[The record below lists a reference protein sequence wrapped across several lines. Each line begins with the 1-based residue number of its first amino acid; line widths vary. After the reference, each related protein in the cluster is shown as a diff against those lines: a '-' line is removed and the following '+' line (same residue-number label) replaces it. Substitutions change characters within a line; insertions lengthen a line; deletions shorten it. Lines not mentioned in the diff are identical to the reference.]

1 MSARAKGGN
10 QMSTTIN
17 KIDLGPRARRVVR
30 FAARFVN
37 PLVLFVAGRRWMP
50 IVGILHH
57 RGRRTGHEYATPI
70 GMRPLGDGFVIP
82 RTFSDNAAWY
92 QNIKAAGEGRVTYL
106 GRHYRVVEPE
116 VVDYATARPAFPRY
130 ERLQFRLIGINEY
143 LRLRVVP
150 GLPAPR
156 GGGERSESEGR
167 DVNQMQKE
175 KDYMATNIAIAPK
188 STRSNLNLAL
198 VVIALA
204 QLMVVLDVAIVN
216 VALPS
221 IQRELHFAATD
232 LEWVVNAYAITFGG
246 LLLLGG
252 RTGDL
257 FGRRRMFIIGAL
269 MFTAGSLAG
278 GLATSSTF
286 LIAARA
292 AQGVGAAVL
301 APTALSLL
309 AATFPQGAERNRAL
323 GVYSAVSAGGGAVG
337 LLMGGI
343 ITNYLSWRWIMFVNV
358 PIGLLLAFAAP
369 RVLIRGEGKPGRLDL
384 PGAVT
389 VTAGVSLLVY
399 GLARVATHDWSDGVT
414 RATLVIAIAMLAAF
428 VGLEARGRHPLMPLR
443 IFANRNR
450 SGAYGLSLAI
460 GAALSGMLFLLTLFL
475 QNVLGFTP
483 LQAGFA
489 FLPTAVGIGI
499 GAGLTSRLIGR
510 LGPRVPM
517 TTGAL
522 LAAIGM
528 FWLSAVTVHANYLPD
543 IVGPLVVLA
552 VGLGMAFVSTSV
564 IAISGVQPHESGLA
578 SALLNVGRQ
587 LGGSLGIAI
596 MGTIATTVT
605 RDQLATTRFSPAAL
619 NHALTAGFSSA
630 FAVAGV
636 IALAGFVATLV
647 AVRHRQAPAAVAPLL
662 EADEAA

>member
-1 MSARAKGGN
+1 
-10 QMSTTIN
+10 MSTAINTIY
-17 KIDLGPRARRVVR
+17 LGPRARRIVR

-37 PLVLFVAGRRWMP
+37 PIVLLIAGRRWMP
-50 IVGILHH
+50 VVGILRH
-57 RGRRTGHEYATPI
+57 RGRRSGREYATPI

-92 QNIKAAGEGRVTYL
+92 QNVKAAGEGRITYL

-116 VVDYATARPAFPRY
+116 VVDYATAKPAFPRY
-130 ERLQFRLIGINEY
+130 ELAQFRLIGINEY
-143 LRLRVVP
+143 MRMRV
-150 GLPAPR
+150 LPD
-156 GGGERSESEGR
+156 
-167 DVNQMQKE
+167 DVNQTQEQNVVDTKS
-175 KDYMATNIAIAPK
+175 AIQLK
-188 STRSNLNLAL
+188 SPPRNLNLAL

-221 IQRELHFAATD
+221 IQHELHFAATD
-232 LEWVVNAYAITFGG
+232 LEWVVNAYAIAFGG
-246 LLLLGG
+246 LLLFGG

-269 MFTAGSLAG
+269 MFTAGSMAG

-292 AQGVGAAVL
+292 AQGVGAAIL

-309 AATFPQGAERNRAL
+309 AATFRQGAQRNRAL
-323 GVYSAVSAGGGAVG
+323 GVYSAVSAGGGGIG
-337 LLMGGI
+337 LLMGGV

-384 PGAVT
+384 PGALT

-399 GLARVATHDWSDGVT
+399 GLARVATHDWSDNVT
-414 RATLVIAIAMLAAF
+414 RAVLAIAVTLLVTF
-428 VGLEARGRHPLMPLR
+428 VALESRGRHPLMPLR

-475 QNVLGFTP
+475 QTVLGFSP

-489 FLPTAVGIGI
+489 FLPTALGVVV
-499 GAGLTSRLIGR
+499 GAGLTSRVIGR
-510 LGPRVPM
+510 VGPRVPM

-522 LAAIGM
+522 LAATGM
-528 FWLSAVTVHANYLPD
+528 FWLSAVTVHANYFADVL
-543 IVGPLVVLA
+543 GPLVVLA
-552 VGLGMAFVSTSV
+552 IGLGMAFVSTSV
-564 IAISGVQPHESGLA
+564 IAISGVQPNESGLA

-605 RDQLATTRFSPAAL
+605 RNQLATGPFTHAAV
-619 NHALTAGFSSA
+619 NRALTTGFSAA
-630 FAVAGV
+630 FEIAGL
-636 IALAGFVATLV
+636 IALAGFVTALV
-647 AVRHRQAPAAVAPLL
+647 AVRHRQSPAIAGPSVEVEVA
-662 EADEAA
+662 A

>member
-1 MSARAKGGN
+1 
-10 QMSTTIN
+10 MSTTYPTNTIS
-17 KIDLGPRARRVVR
+17 LGPRARWVVR

-37 PLVLFVAGRRWMP
+37 PLVLLVAGRRWMP
-50 IVGILHH
+50 VVGILHH
-57 RGRRTGHEYATPI
+57 RGRRTGREYATPI
-70 GMRPLGDGFVIP
+70 GMRRLGDGFVIP

-92 QNIKAAGEGRVTYL
+92 QNIQAAGEGRVTYL

-130 ERLQFRLIGINEY
+130 ERAQFRLIGINEY
-143 LRLRVVP
+143 LRLRA
-150 GLPAPR
+150 LP
-156 GGGERSESEGR
+156 EEL
-167 DVNQMQKE
+167 NQTHKE
-175 KDYMATNIAIAPK
+175 KTPMATNIAIAPK
-188 STRSNLNLAL
+188 STPRNLNLAL

-232 LEWVVNAYAITFGG
+232 LEWVVNAYAIAFGG
-246 LLLLGG
+246 LLLFGG

-286 LIAARA
+286 LIVARA

-369 RVLIRGEGKPGRLDL
+369 RALIRGEGKPGRLDL

-389 VTAGVSLLVY
+389 VTAGISLLVY
-399 GLARVATHDWSDGVT
+399 GLARVATHDWNDGVT
-414 RATLVIAIAMLAAF
+414 RATLIIAIALLATF
-428 VGLEARGRHPLMPLR
+428 VALESGGRHPLMPLS

-475 QNVLGFTP
+475 QNVLDFTP

-489 FLPTAVGIGI
+489 FLPTAVGVGV
-499 GAGLTSRLIGR
+499 GAGVTSRLIGR

-522 LAAIGM
+522 LAATGL
-528 FWLSAVTVHANYLPD
+528 FWLSAVTVHANYFTDVL
-543 IVGPLVVLA
+543 GPLVVLA
-552 VGLGMAFVSTSV
+552 IGLGMAFVSTSAT
-564 IAISGVQPHESGLA
+564 AISGVQPNESGLA

-596 MGTIATTVT
+596 MGTVATTVT
-605 RDQLATTRFSPAAL
+605 RNQLATTRFSHAAL
-619 NHALTAGFSSA
+619 NGALTAGFSSA
-630 FAVAGV
+630 FEVAGV
-636 IALAGFVATLV
+636 IALAGFVTALV
-647 AVRHRQAPAAVAPLL
+647 AVRHRQAPAAVAPLV
-662 EADEAA
+662 EADVAA

>member
-1 MSARAKGGN
+1 
-10 QMSTTIN
+10 MSTAINTIY
-17 KIDLGPRARRVVR
+17 LGPRARRVVR

-37 PLVLFVAGRRWMP
+37 PLVLLIAGRRWMP
-50 IVGILHH
+50 VVGILRH
-57 RGRRTGHEYATPI
+57 RGRRSGREYATPI

-92 QNIKAAGEGRVTYL
+92 QNVKAAGEGRITYL

-116 VVDYATARPAFPRY
+116 VVDYATAKPAFPRY
-130 ERLQFRLIGINEY
+130 ELAQFRLIGINEY
-143 LRLRVVP
+143 MRMRV
-150 GLPAPR
+150 LPD
-156 GGGERSESEGR
+156 
-167 DVNQMQKE
+167 DVNQTQEQNVVDTKS
-175 KDYMATNIAIAPK
+175 AIQPK
-188 STRSNLNLAL
+188 SPPRNLNLAL

-232 LEWVVNAYAITFGG
+232 LEWVVNAYAIAFGG
-246 LLLLGG
+246 LLLFGG

-269 MFTAGSLAG
+269 MFTAGSMAG

-292 AQGVGAAVL
+292 AQGVGAAIL

-309 AATFPQGAERNRAL
+309 AATFRQGAQRNRAL
-323 GVYSAVSAGGGAVG
+323 GVYSAVSAGGGGIG
-337 LLMGGI
+337 LLMGGV

-369 RVLIRGEGKPGRLDL
+369 RVLIRVEGKPGRLDL
-384 PGAVT
+384 PGALT

-399 GLARVATHDWSDGVT
+399 GLARVATHDWSDNVT
-414 RATLVIAIAMLAAF
+414 RAVLAIAVTLLLTF
-428 VGLEARGRHPLMPLR
+428 VALESRGRHPLMPLR

-475 QNVLGFTP
+475 QNVLGFSP

-489 FLPTAVGIGI
+489 FLPTALGVVV
-499 GAGLTSRLIGR
+499 GAGLTSRVIGR
-510 LGPRVPM
+510 VGPRVPM

-522 LAAIGM
+522 LAATGM
-528 FWLSAVTVHANYLPD
+528 FWLSAVTVHANYFADVL
-543 IVGPLVVLA
+543 GPLVVLA
-552 VGLGMAFVSTSV
+552 IGLGMAFVSTSV
-564 IAISGVQPHESGLA
+564 TAISGVQPNESGLA

-605 RDQLATTRFSPAAL
+605 RNQLATGPFTHAAV
-619 NHALTAGFSSA
+619 NRALTAGFSAA
-630 FAVAGV
+630 FEIAGL
-636 IALAGFVATLV
+636 IALAGFVTALV
-647 AVRHRQAPAAVAPLL
+647 AVRHRQSPAIAGPSVEVEVA
-662 EADEAA
+662 A

>member
-1 MSARAKGGN
+1 
-10 QMSTTIN
+10 MSTPTNWIY
-17 KIDLGPRARRVVR
+17 LGPRARRVVR

-37 PLVLFVAGRRWMP
+37 PLVLLIAGRRWMP

-57 RGRRTGHEYATPI
+57 RGRRSGRQYATPI
-70 GMRPLGDGFVIP
+70 GMRPLGNGFVIP

-92 QNIKAAGEGRVTYL
+92 QNVKVAGEGRITYL
-106 GRHYRVVEPE
+106 GGNYRVVEPE
-116 VVDYATARPAFPRY
+116 VVDYATAKPAFPRY
-130 ERLQFRLIGINEY
+130 ELAQFRLIGINEY

-150 GLPAPR
+150 EAINQIQTEKPQMETKVEKPKALPR
-156 GGGERSESEGR
+156 
-167 DVNQMQKE
+167 
-175 KDYMATNIAIAPK
+175 
-188 STRSNLNLAL
+188 NLNIAL

-232 LEWVVNAYAITFGG
+232 LEWVVNAYAIAFGG

-252 RTGDL
+252 RAGDL

-269 MFTAGSLAG
+269 MFTAGSMAG
-278 GLATSSTF
+278 GLATSSGF
-286 LIAARA
+286 LVAARA
-292 AQGVGAAVL
+292 AQGIGAAIL

-309 AATFPQGAERNRAL
+309 AATFPQGPERNRAL
-323 GVYSAVSAGGGAVG
+323 GVYSAVSAGGGGIG

-358 PIGLLLAFAAP
+358 PIGLLLAFTAP
-369 RVLIRGEGKPGRLDL
+369 RFLIRGEGKPGRLDL

-399 GLARVATHDWSDGVT
+399 GLARLATHDWSDSLT
-414 RATLVIAIAMLAAF
+414 RASLAIAVALLVTF
-428 VGLEARGRHPLMPLR
+428 VALESRGRHPLMPLR

-475 QNVLGFTP
+475 QNVLLFSP

-489 FLPTAVGIGI
+489 FLPTAMGVVV
-499 GAGLTSRLIGR
+499 GAGLTARLIGR
-510 LGPRVPM
+510 VGSRVPM

-522 LAAIGM
+522 LTATGM
-528 FWLSAVTVHANYLPD
+528 FWLSAVTVHANYFPD
-543 IVGPLVVLA
+543 VIGPLAVLSI
-552 VGLGMAFVSTSV
+552 GLGMAFVSTSV
-564 IAISGVQPHESGLA
+564 TAISGVQPNESGLA

-587 LGGSLGIAI
+587 LGGSLGIAA

-605 RDQLATTRFSPAAL
+605 RDQLATGPFTHAAV
-619 NHALTAGFSSA
+619 NRALTAGFGSA
-630 FAVAGV
+630 FEVAGV
-636 IALAGFVATLV
+636 IAIAGFLTALV
-647 AVRHRQAPAAVAPLL
+647 AVRHRQSPATVTPIDEVEVA
-662 EADEAA
+662 A

>member
-1 MSARAKGGN
+1 MSSAIN
-10 QMSTTIN
+10 TIY
-17 KIDLGPRARRVVR
+17 LGPRARRTVR
-30 FAARFVN
+30 LVARFVN
-37 PLVLFVAGRRWMP
+37 PLVLLIAGRRWMP
-50 IVGILHH
+50 VVGILRH
-57 RGRRTGHEYATPI
+57 RGRRSGREYTTPI

-82 RTFSDNAAWY
+82 RTFGDNAAWY
-92 QNIKAAGEGRVTYL
+92 QNVKAAGEGRIRYL
-106 GRHYRVVEPE
+106 GRDYRVVDPQ

-130 ERLQFRLIGINEY
+130 ELAQFRLIGINEY
-143 LRLRVVP
+143 MRLRV
-150 GLPAPR
+150 LPADINQTDKGETRMETRNPIALKSSPR
-156 GGGERSESEGR
+156 
-167 DVNQMQKE
+167 
-175 KDYMATNIAIAPK
+175 
-188 STRSNLNLAL
+188 NLNLAL
-198 VVIALA
+198 LVIALA

-232 LEWVVNAYAITFGG
+232 LEWVVNAYAIAFGG

-252 RTGDL
+252 RTGDR
-257 FGRRRMFIIGAL
+257 FGRRRMFVAGAL
-269 MFTAGSLAG
+269 MFTAGSMAG
-278 GLATSSTF
+278 GLATSPAF

-292 AQGVGAAVL
+292 AQGIGAAVL

-309 AATFPQGAERNRAL
+309 AATFSQGAQRNRAL
-323 GVYSAVSAGGGAVG
+323 GVYSAVSAGGGGIG
-337 LLMGGI
+337 LLMGGV

-384 PGAVT
+384 PGALT
-389 VTAGVSLLVY
+389 ATAGVSLLVY

-414 RATLVIAIAMLAAF
+414 RATLAIAVTLLATF
-428 VGLEARGRHPLMPLR
+428 VALEARGRHPLMPLR

-460 GAALSGMLFLLTLFL
+460 GASLSGMLFLLTLFL
-475 QNVLGFTP
+475 QNVLGFSP

-489 FLPTAVGIGI
+489 FLPTALGVVV

-510 LGPRVPM
+510 VGPRVPM

-522 LAAIGM
+522 LAATGM
-528 FWLSAVTVHANYLPD
+528 FWLSAVTAHATYFAD
-543 IVGPLVVLA
+543 IFGPLVVLA
-552 VGLGMAFVSTSV
+552 IGLGMAFVSTSV
-564 IAISGVQPHESGLA
+564 IAISGVIPDESGLA

-605 RDQLATTRFSPAAL
+605 RGQLATGPLTQAAA
-619 NHALTAGFSSA
+619 NRALTAGFSSA
-630 FAVAGV
+630 FQIAGF
-636 IALAGFVATLV
+636 IALAGFVTALV
-647 AVRHRQAPAAVAPLL
+647 AVRHRQSQPTAAREIEVEL
-662 EADEAA
+662 AA

>member
-1 MSARAKGGN
+1 MSNTK
-10 QMSTTIN
+10 TILN
-17 KIDLGPRARRVVR
+17 SGTSGSVNTIKLGPRARRIVR

-37 PLVLFVAGRRWMP
+37 PLVLFIAGRRWMP
-50 IVGILHH
+50 VVGILHH
-57 RGRRTGHEYATPI
+57 RGRRSGREYATPI

-82 RTFSDNAAWY
+82 RTFGDNAAWY
-92 QNIKAAGEGRVTYL
+92 LNVNAAGEGRVTYL
-106 GRHYRVVEPE
+106 GRQYRVVEPE

-130 ERLQFRLIGINEY
+130 ELLQFRLIGINEY
-143 LRLRVVP
+143 LRLHVAP
-150 GLPAPR
+150 GHTNPITEEKTQMDKTLAFASTSPPR
-156 GGGERSESEGR
+156 S
-167 DVNQMQKE
+167 
-175 KDYMATNIAIAPK
+175 
-188 STRSNLNLAL
+188 LNLAL

-232 LEWVVNAYAITFGG
+232 LEWVVNAYAIAFGG

-269 MFTAGSLAG
+269 MFSAGSMAG
-278 GLATSSTF
+278 GFATSSSF

-292 AQGVGAAVL
+292 AQGVGAAIL

-309 AATFPQGAERNRAL
+309 AATFPQGPQRNRAL

-369 RVLIRGEGKPGRLDL
+369 RILIRGEGKPGRLDL
-384 PGAVT
+384 PGAIT

-399 GLARVATHDWSDGVT
+399 GLARVATHDWSDSVT
-414 RATLVIAIAMLAAF
+414 RATLAIAVVLLVAF
-428 VGLEARGRHPLMPLR
+428 VAIEARGAHPLMPLR

-475 QNVLGFTP
+475 QNVLRFSP

-489 FLPTAVGIGI
+489 FLPTALGIVV
-499 GAGLTSRLIGR
+499 GAGITSRLIGR
-510 LGPRVPM
+510 VGPRVPM

-528 FWLSAVTVHANYLPD
+528 FWLSAVTVHANYATDVL
-543 IVGPLVVLA
+543 GPLVVLA
-552 VGLGMAFVSTSV
+552 VGLGMAFVSTSLV
-564 IAISGVQPHESGLA
+564 AISGVQPNESGLA

-605 RDQLATTRFSPAAL
+605 RNQLATGPFTHAAADR
-619 NHALTAGFSSA
+619 ALTAGFSSA
-630 FAVAGV
+630 FEIAGAIAVAGF
-636 IALAGFVATLV
+636 LVALV
-647 AVRHRQAPAAVAPLL
+647 AVRHRQSPAATIPSVGVDVA
-662 EADEAA
+662 A

>member
-1 MSARAKGGN
+1 MSDTYPTN
-10 QMSTTIN
+10 TIN
-17 KIDLGPRARRVVR
+17 LGPRARRVVR
-30 FAARFVN
+30 LAARFVN
-37 PLVLFVAGRRWMP
+37 PLVLLVAGRRWMP
-50 IVGILHH
+50 VVGILHH
-57 RGRRTGHEYATPI
+57 RGRRTGRDYATPI

-82 RTFSDNAAWY
+82 RTFSNNAAWY

-116 VVDYATARPAFPRY
+116 VVDYATARAAFPRY
-130 ERLQFRLIGINEY
+130 ERLQFRLLGINEY
-143 LRLRVVP
+143 LRLRAVP

-156 GGGERSESEGR
+156 GGGEQSEPEGTH
-167 DVNQMQKE
+167 VNQMQKE
-175 KDYMATNIAIAPK
+175 KDQMAPNIAIAPK
-188 STRSNLNLAL
+188 STPRNLNLAL

-232 LEWVVNAYAITFGG
+232 LEWVVNAYAIAFGG

-278 GLATSSTF
+278 GLATSSAF

-337 LLMGGI
+337 LLLGGI

-399 GLARVATHDWSDGVT
+399 GLARVATHDWSDSVT
-414 RATLVIAIAMLAAF
+414 RADLVIAIALLATF
-428 VGLEARGRHPLMPLR
+428 VALEVRGRHPLMPLR

-460 GAALSGMLFLLTLFL
+460 GAALSGMLFLLTL
-475 QNVLGFTP
+475 
-483 LQAGFA
+483 
-489 FLPTAVGIGI
+489 
-499 GAGLTSRLIGR
+499 
-510 LGPRVPM
+510 
-517 TTGAL
+517 
-522 LAAIGM
+522 
-528 FWLSAVTVHANYLPD
+528 SAVTVHANYFTDVL
-543 IVGPLVVLA
+543 GPLVVLA
-552 VGLGMAFVSTSV
+552 IGLGMAFVSTSAT
-564 IAISGVQPHESGLA
+564 AISGVQPNESGLA

-605 RDQLATTRFSPAAL
+605 RSQLATAPFTHAAV
-619 NHALTAGFSSA
+619 NRALTAGFSSA
-630 FAVAGV
+630 FEVAGF
-636 IALAGFVATLV
+636 IAIAGFVTALV
-647 AVRHRQAPAAVAPLL
+647 AVRHRQTPAAVAPIAKA
-662 EADEAA
+662 EIAA

>member
-1 MSARAKGGN
+1 
-10 QMSTTIN
+10 MSTAINTIY
-17 KIDLGPRARRVVR
+17 LGPRARRVVR

-37 PLVLFVAGRRWMP
+37 PLVLLIAGRPWMP
-50 IVGILHH
+50 VVGILRH
-57 RGRRTGHEYATPI
+57 RGRRSGREYATPI

-92 QNIKAAGEGRVTYL
+92 QNVKAAGEGRITYL

-116 VVDYATARPAFPRY
+116 VVDYATAKPAFPRY
-130 ERLQFRLIGINEY
+130 ELAQFRLIGINEY
-143 LRLRVVP
+143 MRMRV
-150 GLPAPR
+150 LPD
-156 GGGERSESEGR
+156 
-167 DVNQMQKE
+167 DVNQTQEQNVVDTKS
-175 KDYMATNIAIAPK
+175 AIQLK
-188 STRSNLNLAL
+188 SPPRNLNLAL

-232 LEWVVNAYAITFGG
+232 LEWVVNAYAIAFGG
-246 LLLLGG
+246 LLLFGG

-269 MFTAGSLAG
+269 MFTAGSMAG

-292 AQGVGAAVL
+292 AQGVGAAIL

-309 AATFPQGAERNRAL
+309 AATFRQGAQRNRAL
-323 GVYSAVSAGGGAVG
+323 GVYSAVSAGGGGIG
-337 LLMGGI
+337 LLMGGV

-384 PGAVT
+384 PGALT

-399 GLARVATHDWSDGVT
+399 GLARVATHDWSDNVT
-414 RATLVIAIAMLAAF
+414 RAVLAIAVTLLVTF
-428 VGLEARGRHPLMPLR
+428 VALESRGRHPLMPLR

-460 GAALSGMLFLLTLFL
+460 GAALSGMLFLLTLFM
-475 QNVLGFTP
+475 QNVLGFSP

-489 FLPTAVGIGI
+489 FLPTALGVVV
-499 GAGLTSRLIGR
+499 GAGLTSRVIGR
-510 LGPRVPM
+510 VGPRVPM

-522 LAAIGM
+522 LAATGM
-528 FWLSAVTVHANYLPD
+528 FWLSAVTVHANYFADVL
-543 IVGPLVVLA
+543 GPLVVLA
-552 VGLGMAFVSTSV
+552 IGLGMAFVSTSV
-564 IAISGVQPHESGLA
+564 TAISGVQPNESGLA

-596 MGTIATTVT
+596 MDTIATTVT
-605 RDQLATTRFSPAAL
+605 RNQLATGPFTHAAV
-619 NHALTAGFSSA
+619 NRALTTGFSAA
-630 FAVAGV
+630 FEIAGL
-636 IALAGFVATLV
+636 IALAGFVTALV
-647 AVRHRQAPAAVAPLL
+647 AVRHRQSPAIAGPSVEVEVA
-662 EADEAA
+662 A

>member
-1 MSARAKGGN
+1 MSNTKPTN
-10 QMSTTIN
+10 TIN
-17 KIDLGPRARRVVR
+17 LGRRARRAVR
-30 FAARFVN
+30 VAARFVN
-37 PLVLFVAGRRWMP
+37 PLVLLIAGRRWMRV
-50 IVGILHH
+50 VGILHH
-57 RGRRTGHEYATPI
+57 RGRRSGREYATPI
-70 GMRPLGDGFVIP
+70 GMRPFGDSFVIP
-82 RTFSDNAAWY
+82 RTFSENAAWY
-92 QNIKAAGEGRVTYL
+92 QNLKAAGEGRITYL

-116 VVDYATARPAFPRY
+116 VVDYATARSAFPRY

-143 LRLRVVP
+143 LRLRVVSGRTDINQTSREETRVEKKIAIEP
-150 GLPAPR
+150 NSAPR
-156 GGGERSESEGR
+156 
-167 DVNQMQKE
+167 
-175 KDYMATNIAIAPK
+175 
-188 STRSNLNLAL
+188 NLNLAL

-232 LEWVVNAYAITFGG
+232 LEWVVNAYAIAFGG

-269 MFTAGSLAG
+269 LFTAGSLAG

-286 LIAARA
+286 LIVARG

-309 AATFPQGAERNRAL
+309 AATFPQGPQRNRAL
-323 GVYSAVSAGGGAVG
+323 GVYSGVSAGGGAIG

-343 ITNYLSWRWIMFVNV
+343 ITNYFSWRWIMFVNI
-358 PIGLLLAFAAP
+358 PIGLLLSFAAP
-369 RVLIRGEGKPGRLDL
+369 RLLPRGEGKAGRLDL
-384 PGAVT
+384 PGAIT

-399 GLARVATHDWSDGVT
+399 SLARAATSDLSDSVT
-414 RATLVIAIAMLAAF
+414 RATLGIAIALLVTF
-428 VGLEARGRHPLMPLR
+428 VALESRGRHPLMPLR

-450 SGAYGLSLAI
+450 SGAYGLSLAV

-475 QNVLGFTP
+475 QNVLNFSP

-489 FLPTAVGIGI
+489 FLPTAAGIVA
-499 GAGLTSRLIGR
+499 GAGLTARLIGR
-510 LGPRVPM
+510 VGPRVPM

-522 LAAIGM
+522 LAATGM
-528 FWLSAVTVHANYLPD
+528 FWLSAVTVHANYVADVL
-543 IVGPLVVLA
+543 GPLVVLSI
-552 VGLGMAFVSTSV
+552 GLGMAFVSTSV
-564 IAISGVQPHESGLA
+564 IAISGVQPNESGLA

-587 LGGSLGIAI
+587 LGGSLGIAV

-605 RDQLATTRFSPAAL
+605 RSQLSTGPFTHAAV
-619 NHALTAGFSSA
+619 NIALTAGFSSA
-630 FAVAGV
+630 FEIAGV
-636 IALAGFVATLV
+636 IAIAGFVTALV
-647 AVRHRQAPAAVAPLL
+647 AVRHRPSPVATATTAEVEIAA
-662 EADEAA
+662 

>member
-1 MSARAKGGN
+1 
-10 QMSTTIN
+10 MSTAINTIY
-17 KIDLGPRARRVVR
+17 LGPRARRVVR

-37 PLVLFVAGRRWMP
+37 PLVLLIAGRRWMP
-50 IVGILHH
+50 VVGILRH
-57 RGRRTGHEYATPI
+57 RGRRSGREYATPI

-92 QNIKAAGEGRVTYL
+92 QNVKAAGEGRITYL

-116 VVDYATARPAFPRY
+116 VVDYATAKPAFPRY
-130 ERLQFRLIGINEY
+130 ELAQFRLIGINEY
-143 LRLRVVP
+143 MRMRV
-150 GLPAPR
+150 LPD
-156 GGGERSESEGR
+156 
-167 DVNQMQKE
+167 DVNQTQEQNVVDTKS
-175 KDYMATNIAIAPK
+175 AIQLK
-188 STRSNLNLAL
+188 SPPRNLNLAL

-232 LEWVVNAYAITFGG
+232 LEWVVNAYAIAFGG
-246 LLLLGG
+246 LLLFGG

-269 MFTAGSLAG
+269 MFTAGSMAG

-292 AQGVGAAVL
+292 AQGVGAAIL

-309 AATFPQGAERNRAL
+309 AATFRQGAQRNRAL
-323 GVYSAVSAGGGAVG
+323 GVYSAVSAGGGGIG
-337 LLMGGI
+337 LLMGGV

-384 PGAVT
+384 PGALT

-399 GLARVATHDWSDGVT
+399 GLARVATHDWSDNVT
-414 RATLVIAIAMLAAF
+414 RAVLAIAVTLLVTF
-428 VGLEARGRHPLMPLR
+428 VALESRGRHPLMPLR

-475 QNVLGFTP
+475 QNVLGFSP

-489 FLPTAVGIGI
+489 FLPTALGVVV
-499 GAGLTSRLIGR
+499 GAGLTSRVIGR
-510 LGPRVPM
+510 VGPRVPM

-522 LAAIGM
+522 LAATGM
-528 FWLSAVTVHANYLPD
+528 FWLSAVTVHANYFADVL
-543 IVGPLVVLA
+543 GPLVVLA
-552 VGLGMAFVSTSV
+552 IGLGMAFVSTSV
-564 IAISGVQPHESGLA
+564 TAISGVQPNESGLA
-578 SALLNVGRQ
+578 SALLSVGRQ

-596 MGTIATTVT
+596 MGNIATTVT
-605 RDQLATTRFSPAAL
+605 RNQLATGPFTHAAV
-619 NHALTAGFSSA
+619 NRALTTGFSAA
-630 FAVAGV
+630 FEIAGL
-636 IALAGFVATLV
+636 IALAGFVTALV
-647 AVRHRQAPAAVAPLL
+647 AVRHRQSPAIAGPSVEVEVA
-662 EADEAA
+662 A

>member
-1 MSARAKGGN
+1 
-10 QMSTTIN
+10 MSTPIN
-17 KIDLGPRARRVVR
+17 KINLGPRARRVVR

-37 PLVLFVAGRRWMP
+37 PLVLLVAGRRWMP
-50 IVGILHH
+50 VVGILHH
-57 RGRRTGHEYATPI
+57 RGRRSGREYATPI
-70 GMRPLGDGFVIP
+70 GMRRLGDGFVIP

-130 ERLQFRLIGINEY
+130 ELAQFRLIGINEY
-143 LRLRVVP
+143 LRLRAVP
-150 GLPAPR
+150 D
-156 GGGERSESEGR
+156 ES
-167 DVNQMQKE
+167 NQLNKE
-175 KDYMATNIAIAPK
+175 KTQMATNIAIAPK
-188 STRSNLNLAL
+188 STPRNLNLAL

-232 LEWVVNAYAITFGG
+232 LEWVVNAYAIAFGG
-246 LLLLGG
+246 LLLFGG

-343 ITNYLSWRWIMFVNV
+343 ITNYVSWRWIMFVNV
-358 PIGLLLAFAAP
+358 PIGLLLALAAP
-369 RVLIRGEGKPGRLDL
+369 RALIRGEGRPGRLDL

-399 GLARVATHDWSDGVT
+399 GLARVATHDWSDSVT
-414 RATLVIAIAMLAAF
+414 RATLVIAVALLATF
-428 VGLEARGRHPLMPLR
+428 VALESRGRHPLMPLR

-489 FLPTAVGIGI
+489 FLPTAVGIGL

-528 FWLSAVTVHANYLPD
+528 FWLSAVTVHANYVPD

-605 RDQLATTRFSPAAL
+605 RNQLATTRFSDAAL
-619 NHALTAGFSSA
+619 NSALTAGFSSA
-630 FAVAGV
+630 FEIAGL
-636 IALAGFVATLV
+636 IALLGFVTALV
-647 AVRHRQAPAAVAPLL
+647 AVRHRQSPLAAAPIVETEIAA
-662 EADEAA
+662 

>member
-1 MSARAKGGN
+1 MRTAIN
-10 QMSTTIN
+10 TIY
-17 KIDLGPRARRVVR
+17 LGPRARRIVR

-37 PLVLFVAGRRWMP
+37 PIVLLIAGRRWMP
-50 IVGILHH
+50 VVGILRH
-57 RGRRTGHEYATPI
+57 RGRRSGREYATPI

-92 QNIKAAGEGRVTYL
+92 QNVKAAGEGRITYL

-116 VVDYATARPAFPRY
+116 VVDYTTAKPAFPRY
-130 ERLQFRLIGINEY
+130 ELAQFRLIGINEY
-143 LRLRVVP
+143 MRLRV
-150 GLPAPR
+150 LPD
-156 GGGERSESEGR
+156 
-167 DVNQMQKE
+167 DVNQTQEQNVVDTKS
-175 KDYMATNIAIAPK
+175 AIQLK
-188 STRSNLNLAL
+188 SPPRNLNLAL

-232 LEWVVNAYAITFGG
+232 LEWVVNAYAIAFGG
-246 LLLLGG
+246 LLLFGG

-269 MFTAGSLAG
+269 MFTAGSMAG

-292 AQGVGAAVL
+292 AQGVGAAIL

-309 AATFPQGAERNRAL
+309 AATFRQGAQRNRAL
-323 GVYSAVSAGGGAVG
+323 GVYSAVSAGGGGIG
-337 LLMGGI
+337 LLMGGV

-384 PGAVT
+384 PGALT

-399 GLARVATHDWSDGVT
+399 GLARVATHDWSDNVT
-414 RATLVIAIAMLAAF
+414 RAVLAIAVTLLVTF
-428 VGLEARGRHPLMPLR
+428 VALESRGRHPLMPLR

-475 QNVLGFTP
+475 QNVLGFSP

-489 FLPTAVGIGI
+489 FLPTALGVVV
-499 GAGLTSRLIGR
+499 GAGLTSRVIGR
-510 LGPRVPM
+510 VGPRVPM

-522 LAAIGM
+522 LAATGM
-528 FWLSAVTVHANYLPD
+528 FWLSAVTVHANYFADVL
-543 IVGPLVVLA
+543 GPLVVLA
-552 VGLGMAFVSTSV
+552 IGLGMAFVSTSV
-564 IAISGVQPHESGLA
+564 TAISGVQPNESGLA

-596 MGTIATTVT
+596 MDTIATTVT
-605 RDQLATTRFSPAAL
+605 RNQLATGPFTHAAV
-619 NHALTAGFSSA
+619 NRALTTGFSAA
-630 FAVAGV
+630 FEIAGL
-636 IALAGFVATLV
+636 IALAGFVTALV
-647 AVRHRQAPAAVAPLL
+647 AVRHRQSPAIAGPSVEVEVA
-662 EADEAA
+662 A

>member
-1 MSARAKGGN
+1 
-10 QMSTTIN
+10 MSTAVNTIN
-17 KIDLGPRARRVVR
+17 LGPRARRAVR
-30 FAARFVN
+30 FVAGFVN
-37 PLVLFVAGRRWMP
+37 PLVLLMAGRRWMP
-50 IVGILHH
+50 VVGILHH
-57 RGRRTGHEYATPI
+57 VGRRTGREHATPI

-82 RTFSDNAAWY
+82 RTFSENAAWY
-92 QNIKAAGEGRVTYL
+92 QNVKAAGEGRITYL
-106 GRHYRVVEPE
+106 GRHYRVFGPE
-116 VVDYATARPAFPRY
+116 VIDYATARPAFPRY

-143 LRLRVVP
+143 LRLKASPLAGKMSRARQQTDVGAQQPSEKETDTTVQ
-150 GLPAPR
+150 LTSAPR
-156 GGGERSESEGR
+156 RP
-167 DVNQMQKE
+167 
-175 KDYMATNIAIAPK
+175 A
-188 STRSNLNLAL
+188 NLNFAL

-204 QLMVVLDVAIVN
+204 QLMVVLDTAIVN

-232 LEWVVNAYAITFGG
+232 LEWVVNAYTIAFGG

-257 FGRRRMFIIGAL
+257 FGRRRMFVIGAL
-269 MFTAGSLAG
+269 LFTAGSMTG

-286 LIAARA
+286 LVVARA

-309 AATFPQGAERNRAL
+309 AATFPQGTQRNRAL
-323 GVYSAVSAGGGAVG
+323 GVYSAVSAGGGGVG

-343 ITNYLSWRWIMFVNV
+343 ITNYFSWRWIMFVNV
-358 PIGLLLAFAAP
+358 PIGLFLAFAAT
-369 RVLIRGEGKPGRLDL
+369 RALVRGEGKPGRLDL

-389 VTAGVSLLVY
+389 ATAGTSLLVY
-399 GLARVATHDWSDGVT
+399 GLARVATHDWSDSVT
-414 RATLVIAIAMLAAF
+414 QATLVVAVALIIAF
-428 VGLEARGRHPLMPLR
+428 VAVESRGRHPLMPLH

-450 SGAYGLSLAI
+450 SGAYGLSLAV
-460 GAALSGMLFLLTLFL
+460 GASLSGVLFLLTLFL

-489 FLPTAVGIGI
+489 FLPTAMGVVV

-510 LGPRVPM
+510 IGPRVPM

-528 FWLSAVTVHANYLPD
+528 FWLSAVTVHSVYFAD
-543 IVGPLVVLA
+543 VFGPLVVLA
-552 VGLGMAFVSTSV
+552 VGLGMCFVSTSV
-564 IAISGVQPHESGLA
+564 TAISGVQPNESGLA

-596 MGTIATTVT
+596 MGTVATTVT
-605 RDQLATTRFSPAAL
+605 RDHLAAGPFTHAAV
-619 NHALTAGFSSA
+619 NQALTAGFSSA
-630 FAVAGV
+630 FEIAGL
-636 IALAGFVATLV
+636 IAIAGFITAF
-647 AVRHRQAPAAVAPLL
+647 ASVRHHPASTVAIH
-662 EADEAA
+662 EVGAEIAA

>member
-1 MSARAKGGN
+1 MRTAIN
-10 QMSTTIN
+10 TIY
-17 KIDLGPRARRVVR
+17 LGPRARRIVR

-37 PLVLFVAGRRWMP
+37 PIVLLIAGRRWMP
-50 IVGILHH
+50 VVGILRH
-57 RGRRTGHEYATPI
+57 RGRRSGREYATPI

-92 QNIKAAGEGRVTYL
+92 QNVKAAGEGRITYL

-116 VVDYATARPAFPRY
+116 VVDYTTAKPAFPRY
-130 ERLQFRLIGINEY
+130 ELAQFRLIGINEY
-143 LRLRVVP
+143 MRLRV
-150 GLPAPR
+150 LPD
-156 GGGERSESEGR
+156 
-167 DVNQMQKE
+167 DVNQTQEQNVVDTKS
-175 KDYMATNIAIAPK
+175 AIQLK
-188 STRSNLNLAL
+188 SPPRNLNLAL

-232 LEWVVNAYAITFGG
+232 LEWVVNAYAIAFGG
-246 LLLLGG
+246 LLLFGG

-269 MFTAGSLAG
+269 MFTAGSMAG

-292 AQGVGAAVL
+292 AQGVGAAIL

-309 AATFPQGAERNRAL
+309 AATFRQGAQRNRAL
-323 GVYSAVSAGGGAVG
+323 GVYSAVSAGGGGIG
-337 LLMGGI
+337 LLMGGV

-384 PGAVT
+384 PGALT

-399 GLARVATHDWSDGVT
+399 GLARVATHDWSDNVT
-414 RATLVIAIAMLAAF
+414 RAVLAIAVTLLVTF
-428 VGLEARGRHPLMPLR
+428 VALESRGRHPLMPLR

-460 GAALSGMLFLLTLFL
+460 GAALSGMLFLLTLFM
-475 QNVLGFTP
+475 QNVLGFSP

-489 FLPTAVGIGI
+489 FLPTALGVVV
-499 GAGLTSRLIGR
+499 GAGLTSRVIGR
-510 LGPRVPM
+510 VGPRVPM

-522 LAAIGM
+522 LAATGM
-528 FWLSAVTVHANYLPD
+528 FWLSAVTVHANYFADVL
-543 IVGPLVVLA
+543 GPLVVLA
-552 VGLGMAFVSTSV
+552 IGLGMAFVSTSV
-564 IAISGVQPHESGLA
+564 TAISGVQPNESGLA

-596 MGTIATTVT
+596 MGTIATKVT
-605 RDQLATTRFSPAAL
+605 GNQLATGPFTHAAV
-619 NHALTAGFSSA
+619 NRALTAGFS
-630 FAVAGV
+630 AGFEIAGL
-636 IALAGFVATLV
+636 IALAGFVTALV
-647 AVRHRQAPAAVAPLL
+647 AVRHRQSPAIAGPSVEVEVA
-662 EADEAA
+662 A

>member
-1 MSARAKGGN
+1 MATK
-10 QMSTTIN
+10 
-17 KIDLGPRARRVVR
+17 
-30 FAARFVN
+30 
-37 PLVLFVAGRRWMP
+37 VAIASKP
-50 IVGILHH
+50 
-57 RGRRTGHEYATPI
+57 
-70 GMRPLGDGFVIP
+70 
-82 RTFSDNAAWY
+82 
-92 QNIKAAGEGRVTYL
+92 
-106 GRHYRVVEPE
+106 
-116 VVDYATARPAFPRY
+116 TAR
-130 ERLQFRLIGINEY
+130 
-143 LRLRVVP
+143 
-150 GLPAPR
+150 
-156 GGGERSESEGR
+156 
-167 DVNQMQKE
+167 
-175 KDYMATNIAIAPK
+175 
-188 STRSNLNLAL
+188 NLNVAL
-198 VVIALA
+198 VIIALA

-221 IQRELHFAATD
+221 IQRELHFAPTD
-232 LEWVVNAYAITFGG
+232 LEWVVNAYAIAFGG

-269 MFTAGSLAG
+269 MFTAGSIAG
-278 GLATSSTF
+278 GLATSSSF

-292 AQGVGAAVL
+292 AQGIGAAIL

-309 AATFPQGAERNRAL
+309 AATFAQGPERNRAF

-358 PIGLLLAFAAP
+358 PVGLLLAFAAP

-384 PGAVT
+384 PGAIT

-399 GLARVATHDWSDGVT
+399 GLARVATHDWSDSVT
-414 RATLVIAIAMLAAF
+414 RATLVIAVALLLTF
-428 VGLEARGRHPLMPLR
+428 VALESRGRHPLMPLR

-450 SGAYGLSLAI
+450 SGAYGLSLAV

-489 FLPTAVGIGI
+489 FLPTAIGVGF

-510 LGPRVPM
+510 VGPRLPM

-522 LAAIGM
+522 LLATGM
-528 FWLSAVTVHANYLPD
+528 FWLSAVTVHANYLSD
-543 IVGPLVVLA
+543 VLGPLVVLA

-564 IAISGVQPHESGLA
+564 TAISGVQPNESGLA

-605 RDQLATTRFSPAAL
+605 RNQLATARVTHAVVNS
-619 NHALTAGFSSA
+619 ALTAGFSTA
-630 FAVAGV
+630 FQVAGA
-636 IALAGFVATLV
+636 IAIAGFLTALV
-647 AVRHRQAPAAVAPLL
+647 AVRHRHSQTIATPSVEVDVAA
-662 EADEAA
+662 

>member
-1 MSARAKGGN
+1 MSNTRTILNTGARN
-10 QMSTTIN
+10 SINTI
-17 KIDLGPRARRVVR
+17 KLGPRARRVVR

-37 PLVLFVAGRRWMP
+37 PLVLLVAGRRWMP
-50 IVGILHH
+50 VVGILHH
-57 RGRRTGHEYATPI
+57 RGRRSGREYATPI

-92 QNIKAAGEGRVTYL
+92 QNVKAAGEGRVTYL
-106 GRHYRVVEPE
+106 GRDYHVVEPE
-116 VVDYATARPAFPRY
+116 VVDYTTAKPAFPRY
-130 ERLQFRLIGINEY
+130 ELLQFRLIGINEY
-143 LRLRVVP
+143 LRLRVAP
-150 GLPAPR
+150 GHTNPTP
-156 GGGERSESEGR
+156 
-167 DVNQMQKE
+167 KE
-175 KDYMATNIAIAPK
+175 KAQMDKTFAVESK
-188 STRSNLNLAL
+188 SPPRNLNLAL

-221 IQRELHFAATD
+221 IQRELHFVPTD
-232 LEWVVNAYAITFGG
+232 LEWVVNAYAIAFGG

-257 FGRRRMFIIGAL
+257 FGRRRMFMIGAL
-269 MFTAGSLAG
+269 MFTAGSMAG
-278 GLATSSTF
+278 GFATSSGF

-292 AQGVGAAVL
+292 AQGVGAAIL

-309 AATFPQGAERNRAL
+309 AATFPQGALRNRAL
-323 GVYSAVSAGGGAVG
+323 GVYSAVSAGGGAFG

-399 GLARVATHDWSDGVT
+399 GLARVATHDWSDSVT
-414 RATLVIAIAMLAAF
+414 RATLAISVAMLVTF
-428 VGLEARGRHPLMPLR
+428 VALEARGVHPLMPLR

-475 QNVLGFTP
+475 QNVLQFSP

-489 FLPTAVGIGI
+489 FLPTALGIGI

-528 FWLSAVTVHANYLPD
+528 FWLSAVTVHANYVPD
-543 IVGPLVVLA
+543 VLGPLVVLA

-564 IAISGVQPHESGLA
+564 VAISGVQPSESGLA

-587 LGGSLGIAI
+587 LGGSLGIAV

-605 RDQLATTRFSPAAL
+605 RNQLATGRITHSAV
-619 NHALTAGFSSA
+619 NNALTAGFSSA
-630 FAVAGV
+630 FEIAGV
-636 IALAGFVATLV
+636 IAVAGFVIALV
-647 AVRHRQAPAAVAPLL
+647 AVRHRESPAAASSVDVDVA
-662 EADEAA
+662 A

>member
-1 MSARAKGGN
+1 MNTATN
-10 QMSTTIN
+10 WIY
-17 KIDLGPRARRVVR
+17 LGPRARRVVR
-30 FAARFVN
+30 FVARFVN
-37 PLVLFVAGRRWMP
+37 PLVLLIAGRRWMP

-57 RGRRTGHEYATPI
+57 RGRRSGRPYVTPI
-70 GMRPLGDGFVIP
+70 GMRPLGDGIVIP

-92 QNIKAAGEGRVTYL
+92 QNVKASGEARITYL
-106 GRHYRVVEPE
+106 GRNYRVVEPE
-116 VVDYATARPAFPRY
+116 VVDYATAKPAFPRY
-130 ERLQFRLIGINEY
+130 ELAQFRLIGINEY

-150 GLPAPR
+150 EVINQTQTEITQMETRVESKSEAPS
-156 GGGERSESEGR
+156 G
-167 DVNQMQKE
+167 
-175 KDYMATNIAIAPK
+175 
-188 STRSNLNLAL
+188 NLNIAL

-232 LEWVVNAYAITFGG
+232 LEWVVNAYAIAFGG

-252 RTGDL
+252 RAGDL

-269 MFTAGSLAG
+269 MFTAGSMAG
-278 GLATSSTF
+278 GLATSSGF

-292 AQGVGAAVL
+292 AQGIGAAIL
-301 APTALSLL
+301 APTALSML
-309 AATFPQGAERNRAL
+309 AATFPQGTERNRAL
-323 GVYSAVSAGGGAVG
+323 GVYSAVSAGGGGIG

-358 PIGLLLAFAAP
+358 PIGLLLAFGAP
-369 RVLIRGEGKPGRLDL
+369 RFLIPGKGKPGRLDL
-384 PGAVT
+384 FGAVT

-399 GLARVATHDWSDGVT
+399 GLARVATHDWSDSVT
-414 RATLVIAIAMLAAF
+414 RATLAIAVALLVAF
-428 VGLEARGRHPLMPLR
+428 VALESRGRHPLMPLR

-475 QNVLGFTP
+475 QNVLLFSP

-489 FLPTAVGIGI
+489 FLPTAMGVVV

-510 LGPRVPM
+510 IGPRIPM

-522 LAAIGM
+522 LTATGM
-528 FWLSAVTVHANYLPD
+528 FWLSAVTVHANYVPD
-543 IVGPLVVLA
+543 VLGPLAALSI
-552 VGLGMAFVSTSV
+552 GLGMAFVSTSV
-564 IAISGVQPHESGLA
+564 IAISGVQPNESGLA

-587 LGGSLGIAI
+587 LGGSLGIAV

-605 RDQLATTRFSPAAL
+605 RNQLGAGPFTHDAVNR
-619 NHALTAGFSSA
+619 ALTAGFSSA
-630 FAVAGV
+630 FEIAGV
-636 IALAGFVATLV
+636 IAIAGFLTALI
-647 AVRHRQAPAAVAPLL
+647 AVRHRQSTETVTPIDEVEVAA
-662 EADEAA
+662 

>member
-1 MSARAKGGN
+1 MSNTYATN
-10 QMSTTIN
+10 TIN
-17 KIDLGPRARRVVR
+17 LGPRARRVVR

-37 PLVLFVAGRRWMP
+37 PLVLFAAGRRWMP
-50 IVGILHH
+50 VVGILHH
-57 RGRRTGHEYATPI
+57 RGRRTGRDYATPI

-82 RTFSDNAAWY
+82 RTFSNNAAWY

-116 VVDYATARPAFPRY
+116 VVDYATARAAFPRY

-143 LRLRVVP
+143 LRLRAVP

-156 GGGERSESEGR
+156 GGGEQSEPEGTH
-167 DVNQMQKE
+167 VNQMQKE
-175 KDYMATNIAIAPK
+175 KDQMAPNIAIAPK
-188 STRSNLNLAL
+188 STPRNLNLAL

-232 LEWVVNAYAITFGG
+232 LEWVVNAYAIAFGG

-278 GLATSSTF
+278 GLATSSAF

-337 LLMGGI
+337 LLLGGI

-399 GLARVATHDWSDGVT
+399 GLARVATHDWSDSVT
-414 RATLVIAIAMLAAF
+414 RADLVIAIALLATF
-428 VGLEARGRHPLMPLR
+428 VALEVRGRHPLMPLR

-475 QNVLGFTP
+475 QNVLNFTP

-489 FLPTAVGIGI
+489 FLPTALGIVV

-510 LGPRVPM
+510 LGPRV
-517 TTGAL
+517 
-522 LAAIGM
+522 AAIGM
-528 FWLSAVTVHANYLPD
+528 FWLSAVTAHASYVPD
-543 IVGPLVVLA
+543 ILGPLVVLA
-552 VGLGMAFVSTSV
+552 VGLGMAFVSTGI
-564 IAISGVQPHESGLA
+564 IAISGVQPNESGLA

-605 RDQLATTRFSPAAL
+605 RSQLATAPFTHAAV
-619 NHALTAGFSSA
+619 NRALTAGFSSA
-630 FAVAGV
+630 FEVAGF
-636 IALAGFVATLV
+636 IAIAGFVTALV
-647 AVRHRQAPAAVAPLL
+647 AVRHRQTPAAVAPIAKA
-662 EADEAA
+662 EIAA